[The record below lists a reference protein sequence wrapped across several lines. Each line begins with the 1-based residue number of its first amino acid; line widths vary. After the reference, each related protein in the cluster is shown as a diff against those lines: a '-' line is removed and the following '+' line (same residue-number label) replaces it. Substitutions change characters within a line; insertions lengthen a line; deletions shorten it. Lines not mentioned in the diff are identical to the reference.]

1 MAKVNTLLTM
11 VVGLQNILIT
21 KVLESRD
28 RLNGSNNIIHQ
39 LRRRLVGIFCFN
51 FFYNTLRK
59 HDLEGLF
66 KLFVFVQQVYEASH
80 TDADQHE
87 DVVDASN
94 TVTNV
99 VETD

>member
-1 MAKVNTLLTM
+1 M
-11 VVGLQNILIT
+11 VQIISFINFVVVWLVFFVLI
-21 KVLESRD
+21 
-28 RLNGSNNIIHQ
+28 
-39 LRRRLVGIFCFN
+39 

-94 TVTNV
+94 TVTNA

>member
-1 MAKVNTLLTM
+1 M
-11 VVGLQNILIT
+11 VQIISFINFVVVWLVFFVLI
-21 KVLESRD
+21 
-28 RLNGSNNIIHQ
+28 
-39 LRRRLVGIFCFN
+39 

-80 TDADQHE
+80 ADQHE

-94 TVTNV
+94 TVTNA